1 MVTQPISPG
10 QQNLIMNSHLVP
22 NSEESDINVKEK
34 NQSFIAMSNSDEDQ
48 QMEILNKELDY
59 QQRQAKI
66 TIERKDSTNT
76 QVQPGYMPGEWNNA
90 QVIENRDNFLGH
102 NLNDASMN
110 KYFDTRNQFLKTS
123 DLA

>member
-76 QVQPGYMPGEWNNA
+76 QV
-90 QVIENRDNFLGH
+90 
-102 NLNDASMN
+102 
-110 KYFDTRNQFLKTS
+110 
-123 DLA
+123 